1 MSETRRLNNRVAGT
15 AAKPARSAAFWP
27 TALAVSHPL
36 QCRMVVSMVVTGG
49 KLNTT
54 ISKHVI
60 EGDILVLEGP
70 KGKERGARIEYA
82 DGTKQFYEGP
92 RGKERVVKIEYLDG
106 ETVFYEGPRGQ
117 ERVLRSE
124 HVLPAERAEHVAE
137 GPPSSASAPNKLPQ
151 LPPIPPHGISM
162 PWLPVLP
169 AVRGSGAKCLISVPA
184 RSRKH
189 QDTGM
194 TGGVPDAPAYLTG
207 LLASRL
213 KAQKA
218 A

>member
-1 MSETRRLNNRVAGT
+1 
-15 AAKPARSAAFWP
+15 
-27 TALAVSHPL
+27 
-36 QCRMVVSMVVTGG
+36 MVVTGG

-70 KGKERGARIEYA
+70 KGKERGAQIEYA

-92 RGKERVVKIEYLDG
+92 RGKERVVKIEYPDG

-137 GPPSSASAPNKLPQ
+137 GAPSSASAPNKPPQ

-169 AVRGSGAKCLISVPA
+169 AVRGSGAQCLISDPA

-189 QDTGM
+189 EDTGR
-194 TGGVPDAPAYLTG
+194 TGGMPDAPAYLTG